1 MGRLVGGNNHGY
13 QKFFAWFS
21 YWFTLPNFR
30 QYIIEYPEKLEKPIE
45 DTKMGLYSVYIGDL

>member
-1 MGRLVGGNNHGY
+1 MGRLVGGNNHGC